1 MNAKYRPSSP
11 MITDRARCRGVSGES
26 LCQSCVKHAPGELT
40 PQHIIAPPMHQGKC
54 GYYRGRE

>member
-11 MITDRARCRGVSGES
+11 MITDRALCRGVPGES
-26 LCQSCVKHAPGELT
+26 LCRTCFKYSPGKLT
-40 PQHIIAPPMHQGKC
+40 QQHIITPPMHQGKC